1 MSVKATRNRV
11 QADCTNRQIRN
22 TPSHNTMLP
31 KREAPTWSLS
41 LAGREWP
48 DYLDPDPD
56 LSKAVIGDVRT
67 TFFTRTAQRELES
80 VWRRTV

>member
-31 KREAPTWSLS
+31 KREAPPGLFRWRV
-41 LAGREWP
+41 GN
-48 DYLDPDPD
+48 
-56 LSKAVIGDVRT
+56 GRT
-67 TFFTRTAQRELES
+67 TWTRTRTRTRTS
-80 VWRRTV
+80 VRL